1 MGPISYYTGV
11 ATDPIDLE
19 FQVNDCQL
27 KQAVVELPIKDARI
41 GADSVSKAYCWL
53 LRRSSARGSLSER
66 GRLSRPAV
74 LERRLNPSPLRQ
86 KALHSS
92 GIVPIGGI
100 LKMKTLTTLSIGDL
114 FDQLRA
120 LQTQCPWWT
129 FWNN

>member
-53 LRRSSARGSLSER
+53 FAPLFRQGLVIRAWPLISPGRS
-66 GRLSRPAV
+66 
-74 LERRLNPSPLRQ
+74 
-86 KALHSS
+86 
-92 GIVPIGGI
+92 
-100 LKMKTLTTLSIGDL
+100 
-114 FDQLRA
+114 
-120 LQTQCPWWT
+120 
-129 FWNN
+129 